1 MSNSLTV
8 KFTMTRA
15 EYAAALRTV
24 MLRRRIIWVM
34 IAAFAF
40 FTSAPFVAYFSRSPQ
55 APAAPFPMS
64 ALMYPAVGL
73 LALAWLFGVVPILA
87 VRRMNPASRDRE
99 QVFRFSDEGGEVA
112 TANAEAKF
120 LWPEWVKYQETG
132 RFFLL
137 YPSRQIVHILPKRA
151 FSSEQELVDFR
162 NLLKQKI
169 RRP

>member
-1 MSNSLTV
+1 MSGSLTV

-24 MLRRRIIWVM
+24 LLRRRIIWVM

-40 FTSAPFVAYFSRSPQ
+40 FTSAPFVTYFTRAPQ
-55 APAAPFPMS
+55 APAAPFPMN

-99 QVFRFSDEGGEVA
+99 QVFKFSEEGAEVV
-112 TANAEAKF
+112 TAAAEAKF
-120 LWPEWVKYQETG
+120 PWTAWVKYQETG

-151 FSSEQELVDFR
+151 LGSEQELIDFR

-169 RRP
+169 RS